1 MKKIFYLLLLSFAVL
16 SACKKND
23 YAAGVLSPVTS
34 LEDVRNLYKGSD
46 VTVTPELL
54 NSAHQVVGVV
64 ISDFSSGN
72 SPEGVLVIQN
82 NRNKRIRGIAISLGS
97 AAANYL
103 PGDSLKVN
111 LDGSILKKINGSLQ
125 LTGITEAGIEKL
137 SSGNAT
143 AVQSV
148 STLTINANPGLYES
162 TLVLIGGGNFTPSP
176 AVGETFA
183 GDKTL
188 VNGTNSVMLHTESS
202 ADYAGELLPLTVNAT
217 GIAHLSQA
225 ENGTEQ
231 VNVWPRSFED
241 IVDISDP
248 VIDPVASKD
257 KILITGYVN
266 NSNGGDGNN
275 EYIQLIATQDVDF
288 SKTPFSL
295 VTCTNAGTAVP
306 NKGEAPGAGWVTGGG
321 RTYKFNLNAGVVKK
335 GEFFYVGGSNKRIN
349 GANSTDISG
358 SKWIRSITYTSNAG
372 DNGVGDKSSGLFPNS
387 GNAGGIAIFAG
398 TNIKEETPPLDV
410 VFFGGT
416 GTTTIVDVVNGRGYR
431 IADNDHYHA
440 IEEGTANAQ
449 PFFYQGTNLYVI
461 PHYSGTEAD
470 KGFFVKLGGVFNT
483 TTKTWATERGSVN
496 YGMTMTTL
504 LPEIETGSDVTMLSE

>member
-1 MKKIFYLLLLSFAVL
+1 MKKIFYLLLSLVAVFT
-16 SACKKND
+16 ACEKHD

-46 VTVTPELL
+46 VAITPEML

-64 ISDFSSGN
+64 ISDFTAGN

-82 NRNKRIRGIAISLGS
+82 NRNKRIRGIAIAIGS
-97 AAANYL
+97 TAANYL

-111 LDGSILKKINGSLQ
+111 LDGSVLKKINGSLQ
-125 LTGITEAGIEKL
+125 LTGITDAGIEKL

-148 STLTINANPGLYES
+148 STLTVNTNPGLYES
-162 TLVLIGGGNFTPSP
+162 TLVMIGGGSFLP
-176 AVGETFA
+176 APGVGENFI

-188 VNGTNSVMLHTESS
+188 VNGTNSVKLHTE
-202 ADYAGELLPLTVNAT
+202 ATAAYATELLPLTVNAT
-217 GIAHLSQA
+217 GIVHLSEA
-225 ENGTEQ
+225 EAGAVQ
-231 VNVWPRSFED
+231 VNLWPRNFKD

-248 VIDPVASKD
+248 IIDPVASKY

-275 EYIQLIATQDVDF
+275 EYIQLIATEDIDF
-288 SKTPFSL
+288 KKTPFSL
-295 VTCTNAGTAVP
+295 ITCYNAGAATP
-306 NKGEAPGAGWVTGGG
+306 NPGAAPGAGWVTGGG
-321 RTYKFNLNAGVVKK
+321 RTYKFNLSSGLVKK

-349 GANSTDISG
+349 GANSTDISS
-358 SKWIRSITYTSNAG
+358 SKWIRAIAYSSNAG

-387 GNAGGIAIFAG
+387 GNASGMAIFAG
-398 TNIKEETPPLDV
+398 TNIKEDTVPLDV

-416 GTTTIVDVVNGRGYR
+416 GKTTIVDVANGKGYR
-431 IADNDHYHA
+431 IPDNDHYKT
-440 IEEGTANAQ
+440 IDESKDQ

-461 PHYSGTEAD
+461 PHYAIET
-470 KGFFVKLGGVFNT
+470 GFFVKLGGVFNT
-483 TTKTWATERGSVN
+483 TTKTWDTVRGHVN
-496 YGMTMTTL
+496 YEMTMTTL
-504 LPEIETGSDVTMLSE
+504 IAEIEAGSDVIKLAE